1 MTRTVLCAALALTL
15 AACGGDDD
23 ADRAAGSAPDSA
35 AIDSSMSL
43 VTRAAAV
50 TLGVEE
56 LPAAADSILA
66 AAGLTIEQYEG
77 LMYRISAD
85 PELSSLYQSAVGGKR

>member
-1 MTRTVLCAALALTL
+1 MTRTILCAALALAL
-15 AACGGDDD
+15 AACGGDD
-23 ADRAAGSAPDSA
+23 APDRAASAPDSI
-35 AIDSSMSL
+35 AIDTSMAL

-56 LPAAADSILA
+56 LPAAAESILA
-66 AAGLTIEQYEG
+66 AAGLTIEQYEA

-85 PELSSLYQSAVGGKR
+85 PELSSLYESAVGGKR